1 MINRKGRKERKGYVK
16 TSEHTKITEEG
27 RSLTAKVAE
36 DAKGGRWDKS
46 QRDHKGRIN
55 QK

>member
-1 MINRKGRKERKGYVK
+1 MINRKGRRGYVK
-16 TSEHTKITEEG
+16 TSEHTEHKEEV

-36 DAKGGRWDKS
+36 DAKGERWDKS